1 MHRDGGGFA
10 GDDSGGGHGGD
21 AVAAIVGRR
30 VGERD
35 EGLERERA
43 IRNLELEADHAVDID
58 TAVVLDAN
66 VGAGVLQ
73 VAEADGGRF
82 LNREAEGG
90 QPSPGEEFETRPRTC
105 HPAEVGRD
113 RHGDVAVD
121 GVEAA
126 DKAVVAVGHK
136 GERLDGVA
144 VFVFQLCLNRPAVVE
159 AILVVEMGCEEGTLH
174 GVEAESVAVVA
185 HVGEVLVEGAHV
197 VEQRRAY
204 AEAKLV
210 FL

>member
-1 MHRDGGGFA
+1 MHRNGGGFA
-10 GDDSGGGHGGD
+10 GDYSGGGYWGD
-21 AVAAIVGRR
+21 TIAAIVGGR
-30 VGERD
+30 VGKRD
-35 EGLERERA
+35 KGLERERA
-43 IRNLELEADHAVDID
+43 VGDFELESDHAVDID
-58 TAVVLDAN
+58 ATVVLDAN

-90 QPSPGEEFETRPRTC
+90 QPSPGEEFETRPCTR
-105 HPAEVGRD
+105 HPAEVCSD
-113 RHGDVAVD
+113 WHGDVAIN